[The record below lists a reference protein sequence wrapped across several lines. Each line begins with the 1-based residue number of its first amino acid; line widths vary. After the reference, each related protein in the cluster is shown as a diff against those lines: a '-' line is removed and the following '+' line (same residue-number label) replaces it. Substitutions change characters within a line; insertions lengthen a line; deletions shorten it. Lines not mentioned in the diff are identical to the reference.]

1 MAENGF
7 GNGWGGGGSQYNQY
21 YLNLGW
27 TPIYGEGGAIYGWQP
42 PVDPENGLPDYLK
55 IGQVGATV
63 EQERARKKSQF
74 LAETV
79 NPAVAELQT
88 KSGAL
93 GETGTFGAARV
104 ADLAASG
111 AREAE
116 NAGTDAANAATD
128 RMLALR
134 SSYMGSINQ
143 QQQLQQQKSSS
154 MQQWL
159 EQEQQRRMTAQQASA
174 NKLQGAWNVGSG
186 LLRAGASNQDIRQGY
201 NNGGLIGAARA
212 IPRAVG
218 NIFAGQ

>member
-1 MAENGF
+1 MADSYATAKGDGTEAY
-7 GNGWGGGGSQYNQY
+7 SQY

-27 TPIYGEGGAIYGWQP
+27 TPIYGQGGMIMGWQP
-42 PVDPENGLPDYLK
+42 PMDPESNLPDYLK
-55 IGQVGATV
+55 IGQVGSTV

-104 ADLAASG
+104 ADLQASG

-134 SSYMGSINQ
+134 ASAMGAISQ
-143 QQQLQQQKSSS
+143 QQNLQQQKSSS

-159 EQEQQRRMTAQQASA
+159 EAEQQRRMTAQQASA
-174 NKLQGAWNVGSG
+174 NKMQGAWNVGAG
-186 LLRAGASNQDIRQGY
+186 ILRAGAGNQDIRSGY
-201 NNGGLIGAARA
+201 QQGGLLGAVAQ
-212 IPRAVG
+212 IPRAAG
-218 NIFAGQ
+218 NILYGK